1 VVMQVQSHLMNSVP
15 EYKDAAL
22 LIENSRDMTAM
33 DSTAEVSPYML
44 K

>member
-1 VVMQVQSHLMNSVP
+1 MQVQSHLMNSVP
-15 EYKDAAL
+15 EYKDAASL
-22 LIENSRDMTAM
+22 MENSANMMAM